1 MQNQDDNKNLKK
13 ILVNEIY
20 SFPENKIGVV
30 HDISLGESFLV
41 YIDDIENVTINK
53 KSDEYKKY
61 LGLSTFRITND
72 LYNTYDSYIKKK
84 YKIDVNYKALNIVKN
99 YFN

>member
-1 MQNQDDNKNLKK
+1 MQNRDDNKNLKK

-20 SFPENKIGVV
+20 NFSENKIGVV
-30 HDISLGESFLV
+30 HDINLGENFLV
-41 YIDDIENVTINK
+41 YIDEIENVTIDK
-53 KSDEYKKY
+53 KPDEYKKY
-61 LGLSTFRITND
+61 LGLSTFKITND